1 MRSRCV
7 FRCGSA
13 VLQPIENSYL
23 LAEILAQLADLPD
36 CSYVNG
42 VGLAR
47 LTLWK
52 FSVNVRMGLN
62 CVGDY
67 AFQASD
73 FESLIRRVVLIPDV
87 TTS

>member
-1 MRSRCV
+1 M
-7 FRCGSA
+7 
-13 VLQPIENSYL
+13 VLPSEIIE
-23 LAEILAQLADLPD
+23 LAQTLVQTTNSGVCSQADRT
-36 CSYVNG
+36 G
-42 VGLAR
+42 RAR

-73 FESLIRRVVLIPDV
+73 LNH
-87 TTS
+87 